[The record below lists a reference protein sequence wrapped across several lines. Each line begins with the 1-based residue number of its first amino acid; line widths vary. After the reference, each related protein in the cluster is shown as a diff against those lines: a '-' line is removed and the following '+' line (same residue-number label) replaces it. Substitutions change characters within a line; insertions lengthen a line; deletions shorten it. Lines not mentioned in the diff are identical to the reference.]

1 MEKGTVLVVDDEP
14 RYIELISANLV
25 VDGYE
30 VLKALNGKRAVEIVS
45 EDNVDL
51 ILLDVMMPELD
62 GFETCRRIRSFSQVP
77 IIMVTAK
84 GDESDRVQ
92 GLNVGAD
99 DYIVK
104 PFSASELLARV
115 RAVLR
120 RSRFSRD
127 VSKPVVFEH
136 GDLKID
142 FAQAEVFIGEEKVLL
157 SATEYRLLLQF
168 AHNQGQILTT
178 EDLLTSV
185 WGEGYKNDKEILWVT
200 ISRLRSKLE
209 DDQGDPKHIVTRT
222 GMGYTMPDLEETE
235 E

>member
-1 MEKGTVLVVDDEP
+1 
-14 RYIELISANLV
+14 
-25 VDGYE
+25 
-30 VLKALNGKRAVEIVS
+30 
-45 EDNVDL
+45 
-51 ILLDVMMPELD
+51 MMPKLD
-62 GFETCRRIRSFSQVP
+62 GFETCRRIRGFSQVP

-120 RSRFSRD
+120 RSMFSRD
-127 VSKPVVFEH
+127 VSQPVIFNH
-136 GDLKID
+136 GELKID
-142 FAQAEVFIGEEKVLL
+142 FARAEVFLKEDKVLL

-168 AHNQGQILTT
+168 SHNKGRILTT
-178 EDLLTSV
+178 EELLSSV
-185 WGEGYKNDKEILWVT
+185 WGDGYKNDKEILWVT

-209 DDQGDPKHIVTRT
+209 EDPSNPIHIVTRT
-222 GMGYTMPDLEETE
+222 GMGYTMPNLTE
-235 E
+235 